1 MIDKP
6 EGGRPHIVLTN
17 SSLARQYTARSS
29 GGGKGKDVPKRDRQT
44 HGEQLRTAL
53 RNACEVP
60 LTELDS
66 KLREEMD
73 GGLGLQITFV
83 GYSDSELAFESLA
96 NEPARI
102 EILSVRTEGEATIAN
117 VFIPD
122 GKIEH
127 FEKYITAY
135 LEEKK
140 DRNGKPIDHRILL
153 DTIQTIR
160 SASLHALWTDDIGL
174 FPSSV
179 SESIWWEV
187 WLPVRNER
195 NAVLADFRKL
205 AEHVNCKVSDH
216 EVKFPER
223 TVVLLYGS
231 RDQLTQSALMLNC
244 VAELRRAKDTA
255 EFFDGMGILEQQEWM
270 DDALRRLVI
279 TDKSEL
285 APRIC
290 LIDSG
295 VNRAHPLLQSFMD
308 SADLHSVN
316 QSWGIEDQANHGTGQ
331 AGLAVYGNFIP
342 ILASRAPIRIG
353 HRLES
358 SKIIQ
363 YDKSFDGTAVH
374 HAYLFAEAVSR
385 PEISAPNRP
394 RVFTS
399 AVTAEDFRDRGRPSS
414 WSAMV
419 DQLSSDGENNGE
431 SPRLIVLAAGNTRDR
446 VSWRSYP
453 DSLSTNQIHDPG
465 QSWNALTVG
474 AFTELTT
481 TEHETLEPI
490 ANEGGLS
497 PYTTTSSVWDKAWPL
512 KPDVVF
518 EGGNVGND
526 AYGAVEHAPLNLLT
540 TNANHLVRLF
550 TTSNATSAASAL
562 CARMTAQ
569 IMAEYPQ
576 LRPETVRGLIV
587 HSAEWTGEMRRMYLI
602 QEKSTTKKDIENLIR
617 HCGWGVPDHSRAM
630 WSLSNSLT
638 LIAEDQ
644 LHPYLKRKSDIKTR
658 DMNLHALPWPKDQ
671 LEELQNTVVKMRVT
685 LSYFIEPNPSARG
698 VSSKYHYPSHR
709 LRFDVKRPLE
719 TDGDFVSRINKA
731 AETSDE
737 GPVTDTSDSSWLLG
751 AKKRHRGSLHQDEW
765 TGTAADL
772 ASRGMIA
779 VYPATGWWRTRRR
792 LEKHDVPARY
802 SLIVSIRTEQNEVD
816 LYNAI
821 EQQIETSVVNK
832 INL

>member
-17 SSLARQYTARSS
+17 TSATRQYTARSS
-29 GGGKGKDVPKRDRQT
+29 GGGGGKGVPKRDRQS
-44 HGEQLRTAL
+44 HGEQLRSAF
-53 RNACEVP
+53 RNASNVP
-60 LTELDS
+60 LTESDS
-66 KLREEMD
+66 QLRKEMD
-73 GGLGLQITFV
+73 GGVGLQITFV
-83 GYSDSELAFESLA
+83 GYSDSELAFGSLA
-96 NEPARI
+96 NESARI
-102 EILSVRTEGEATIAN
+102 EILSVRTDGEATIAN

-122 GKIEH
+122 GKLEH

-140 DRNGKPIDHRILL
+140 DRNGKPMDHRLLL

-160 SASLHALWTDDIGL
+160 SAELQALWTDDIGL

-179 SESIWWEV
+179 NETIWWEV
-187 WLPVRNER
+187 WLPVRNKRE
-195 NAVLADFRKL
+195 AVLADFRKL
-205 AEHVNCKVSDH
+205 AEYVNCTVSNH

-231 RDQLTQSALMLNC
+231 RNQLAQSALLLNC

-270 DDALRRLVI
+270 DDAIRRIIVAN
-279 TDKSEL
+279 DYDSV
-285 APRIC
+285 PRIC

-295 VNRAHPLLQSFMD
+295 VNRAHPLLQSFLD
-308 SADLHSVN
+308 SADLHSVEP
-316 QSWGIEDQANHGTGQ
+316 SWGVDDQANHGTGQ
-331 AGLAVYGNFIP
+331 AGLAVYGNLTP
-342 ILASRAPIRIG
+342 ILASRSPIRIG

-358 SKIIQ
+358 SKIIPHSQ
-363 YDKSFDGTAVH
+363 SAGGTALH

-385 PEISAPNRP
+385 PEISAPGRS

-399 AVTAEDFRDRGRPSS
+399 AVTAADNRDRGRPSS

-431 SPRLIVLAAGNTRDR
+431 TPRLIVLAAGNTMDNR
-446 VSWRSYP
+446 SWLSYP
-453 DSLSTNQIHDPG
+453 GSLSSNQIHDPG

-474 AFTELTT
+474 AFTEFVAV
-481 TEHETLEPI
+481 EHATLVPV

-518 EGGNVGND
+518 EGGNVGKD
-526 AYGAVEHAPLNLLT
+526 AHGAVGHAPLNLLT
-540 TNANHLVRLF
+540 TDASHLERIF

-562 CARMTAQ
+562 CARMAAQ
-569 IMAEYPQ
+569 IMAEYPH
-576 LRPETVRGLIV
+576 LRPETVRGMIV
-587 HSAEWTGEMRRMYLI
+587 HSAEWTGEMMRMYLNP
-602 QEKSTTKKDIENLIR
+602 EKSITKKDIENLIR
-617 HCGWGVPDHSRAM
+617 HSGWGVPDQSRAL

-638 LIAEDQ
+638 LIAEDR
-644 LHPYLKRKSDIKTR
+644 LHPYVKLKSGVKTR
-658 DMNLHALPWPKDQ
+658 DMNLHALPWPKEQ
-671 LEELQNTVVKMRVT
+671 LEELQNTRVKMRVT

-719 TDGDFVSRINKA
+719 TDGEFVSRINKA
-731 AETSDE
+731 AEAADE
-737 GPVTDTSDSSWLLG
+737 GIGPDTTDSDWLLG
-751 AKKRHRGSLHQDEW
+751 ATKRHRGSLHQDEW
-765 TGTAADL
+765 KGTAAEL
-772 ASRGMIA
+772 ASRGSIA
-779 VYPATGWWRTRRR
+779 VYPANGWWKTRSK
-792 LEKHDVPARY
+792 LAKHNMPAHY

-821 EQQIETSVVNK
+821 EQQIRTSLVNA